1 MVMMGLLLTNKL
13 PFKNVYLHQIVRDE
27 DGEKMSKSKGNVID
41 PLDIIEGAS
50 LEKLLKRLEGSTLPK
65 AEIEKNIK
73 KRKEVLI
80 LKIIFSIIFR
90 NSLMVFLLVVPTL

>member
-65 AEIEKNIK
+65 AEIEKNNK
-73 KRKEVLI
+73 KRNEVLI

>member
-41 PLDIIEGAS
+41 PLDIIEGAP
-50 LEKLLKRLEGSTLPK
+50 LDKLIKRLEGSTLPR
-65 AEIEKNIK
+65 AEIEKTIK
-73 KRKEVLI
+73 KRKEVFFW
-80 LKIIFSIIFR
+80 LKSII
-90 NSLMVFLLVVPTL
+90 